1 MPKPFVIHDQYFEKA
16 KRMWYR
22 ARSAF
27 KLLEIQEKY
36 NVIKPRMN
44 VLDVAAAPGSFLQVI
59 AKIIGPEGKA
69 VGIDI
74 QKIDPNFGF
83 PNIHLLQESIFEYE
97 KIQIFLEN
105 IGFWKWEFQK
115 QESIDSSSWRRKDPE
130 FQKPG
135 FFVPQNDENWEPK
148 KENKEIRSF
157 SNFHHFDLITSDIA
171 PSTTGMTGVD
181 QYRSV
186 ELNLAILDVAKA
198 FLKKWGNLV
207 LKVFVWED
215 VNDLMWPLKE
225 NFNKVSRF
233 KPKACRDR
241 SFEEYFVCIG
251 KK

>member
-1 MPKPFVIHDQYFEKA
+1 MTKQFIVQDPYFDKA
-16 KRMWYR
+16 KKLGYR

-36 NVIKPRMN
+36 NVIHPKMN

-59 AKIIGPEGKA
+59 AKIIEPGYKA

-74 QKIDPNFGF
+74 QKIDPNFGY

-97 KIQIFLEN
+97 KVRIYLDSLH
-105 IGFWKWEFQK
+105 IGK
-115 QESIDSSSWRRKDPE
+115 
-130 FQKPG
+130 
-135 FFVPQNDENWEPK
+135 
-148 KENKEIRSF
+148 
-157 SNFHHFDLITSDIA
+157 FDLITSDIA

-186 ELNLAILDVAKA
+186 ELNLAILDVAKV

-207 LKVFVWED
+207 LKVFVGED

-225 NFNKVSRF
+225 NFTKVSRF
-233 KPKACRDR
+233 KPKACRER
-241 SFEEYFVCIG
+241 SFEEYFICMG
-251 KK
+251 KKN

>member
-1 MPKPFVIHDQYFEKA
+1 MPKPFIIHDPYFEKA
-16 KRMWYR
+16 KKLGYR

-27 KLLEIQEKY
+27 KLLEIQEKF
-36 NVIKPRMN
+36 NIIKPRMN

-59 AKIIGPEGKA
+59 AKIIGQEGKA
-69 VGIDI
+69 VWIDI

-97 KIQIFLEN
+97 KIRIYL
-105 IGFWKWEFQK
+105 
-115 QESIDSSSWRRKDPE
+115 DSLGIW
-130 FQKPG
+130 Q
-135 FFVPQNDENWEPK
+135 
-148 KENKEIRSF
+148 
-157 SNFHHFDLITSDIA
+157 FDLITSDIA

-215 VNDLMWPLKE
+215 VNDLMFPLKE
-225 NFNKVSRF
+225 HFNKVSRF

-241 SFEEYFVCIG
+241 SFEEYFICIW